1 MAEKRTGIFGGIF
14 DPVHVGHWNVARAA
28 LRHLALQKLYI
39 VPSRL
44 PPHKPKPALG
54 PADRLLLLRA
64 AFAGSPAI
72 EISDI
77 ELRRGGTSYT
87 CETLAHFRKAAGGK
101 LFFIIGADNV
111 PEIPSWREPR
121 RILELAVLA
130 VAGRPGFGLPVLP
143 PAYRGK
149 MVPLPVDP
157 ADISSTVVRQRLAAG
172 RDVSA
177 WVPKPAL
184 DLILEKGWYGPA

>member
-14 DPVHVGHWNVARAA
+14 DPVHVGHWNVAQAA

-39 VPSRL
+39 VPCRV
-44 PPHKPKPALG
+44 PPHKPEPVLG
-54 PADRLLLLRA
+54 PAERLLLLQA
-64 AFAGSPAI
+64 AFAKSPGI

-77 ELRRGGTSYT
+77 ELKRGGASYT
-87 CETLAHFRKAAGGK
+87 FETLAHFSRAGGGK

-121 RILELAVLA
+121 KILSMAALA
-130 VAGRPGFGLPVLP
+130 VAVRPGSGRAVLP
-143 PAYRGK
+143 PEYRGEI
-149 MVPLPVDP
+149 VPLPVEPTDV
-157 ADISSTVVRQRLAAG
+157 SSTRVRQHLAAG